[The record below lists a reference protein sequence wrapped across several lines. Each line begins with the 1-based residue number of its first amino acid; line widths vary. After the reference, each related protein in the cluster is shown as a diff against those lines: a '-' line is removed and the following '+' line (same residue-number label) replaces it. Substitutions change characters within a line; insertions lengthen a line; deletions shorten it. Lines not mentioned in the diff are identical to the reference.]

1 MVAEHPTLDA
11 PPHFRH
17 NAPQRAWPRGC
28 NMCAMNKEWGG
39 MQAILAARGAALA
52 DGLTLQEIGSIAQA
66 FAGIL
71 AGLIAVLGVPLAL
84 RQVLNLQREIGRYQF
99 DVKRHRDAE
108 ANLNISAHYSLSHA
122 AHVPAHVDDG
132 AQFSPPNARTRQAQ
146 VRGTISAQ
154 PTPAPEPGK
163 RVLRLDL
170 TLENVGEGT
179 VDVLGCLVA
188 ARELERQGDEV
199 IAGGRD
205 AQWEDLTPHYWDAG
219 DDTLS
224 PGISTTKHT
233 VYAQD
238 ALARVKARSR
248 KTLARIDQIR
258 EQVDGADIY
267 LLYRVF
273 VVARRATRSS
283 DDLREWMAL
292 QRALLNVN
300 APAFRAAAGEHD
312 PLGYAA
318 SPDGWR
324 LFLHHYEALADAK
337 LSQLRSAADREEL
350 ALADPVERGRAQERH
365 AAELRAYCER
375 TLLPGWKRFCED
387 HDRMLRHTDGFAGLL
402 GQKGFRTRERAVE
415 RQFPWSE
422 QEVWTEYFYVTL
434 ETLD

>member
-1 MVAEHPTLDA
+1 M
-11 PPHFRH
+11 
-17 NAPQRAWPRGC
+17 RASF
-28 NMCAMNKEWGG
+28 AAVG
-39 MQAILAARGAALA
+39 MMLA

-99 DVKRHRDAE
+99 DLKRHRDAE
-108 ANLNISAHYSLSHA
+108 ANLNIAAHYSLSHA
-122 AHVPAHVDDG
+122 AHALALPDDG
-132 AQFSPPNARTRQAQ
+132 AQFSPPNVRTRQAQ
-146 VRGTISAQ
+146 AKGTISAQ

-188 ARELERQGDEV
+188 ARELEGQGDEV
-199 IAGGRD
+199 ISGGRD
-205 AQWEDLTPHYWDAG
+205 AQWEDLTTHYWDAS
-219 DDTLS
+219 DDHLS
-224 PGISTTKHT
+224 PGLSTTKHT

-238 ALARVKARSR
+238 ALARIRAHSR

-258 EQVDGADIY
+258 ERPDGADIY
-267 LLYRVF
+267 LLYRAF
-273 VVARRATRSS
+273 VVARRSTRSF

-292 QRALLNVN
+292 QRALLNAN
-300 APAFRAAAGEHD
+300 APAFRAASGEQD

-337 LSQLRSAADREEL
+337 LSQLRSAADREEA
-350 ALADPVERGRAQERH
+350 ALADHAERARAQERH
-365 AAELRAYCER
+365 AAELRTYCER

-387 HDRMLRHTDGFAGLL
+387 YDRMLRHADGFAGLL
-402 GQKGFRTRERAVE
+402 GQKGFRARERAVE

-434 ETLD
+434 ETAD